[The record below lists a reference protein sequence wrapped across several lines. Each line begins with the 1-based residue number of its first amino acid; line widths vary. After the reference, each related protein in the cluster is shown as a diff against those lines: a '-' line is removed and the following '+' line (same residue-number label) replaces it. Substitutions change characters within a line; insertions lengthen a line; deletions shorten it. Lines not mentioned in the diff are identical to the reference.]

1 MAEWSQ
7 DRAGYP
13 CRIKLGLKE
22 LYCEDKEALEARLAA
37 LLEDPIV
44 GEALYDLVRLKSE
57 VELKK
62 EGECDKKDTGAK

>member
-1 MAEWSQ
+1 M
-7 DRAGYP
+7 
-13 CRIKLGLKE
+13 
-22 LYCEDKEALEARLAA
+22 EARLAA